1 MKTTPILSAVAA
13 ASLFAVAQQASAL
26 VLAPSGNYEGVF
38 FRNSEVLLNNDGSV
52 DPITGLPT
60 LTPGDQIWGVINL
73 NELTDAGADPS
84 GQTGPQI
91 WPLGG
96 AAAPPEVTGYFAIE
110 VAAALPPGTAAP
122 PNHPISAASGTIGTL
137 IFQATTD
144 PNGILAAGDVMN
156 IYEDGNIDYNDATQG
171 QALATATDGAL
182 LGSFMM
188 PNPFDPGADSYWYSL
203 SPLVLP
209 GSGDVGESF
218 AGLVEGSHP
227 FPFDLGLVNDPN
239 EDYSSNAGVAGG
251 VDVNF
256 WFNSE
261 FFVLPGGAAT
271 GFAIG
276 DDLSMHIG
284 SNDPGVFMPV
294 SVIPE
299 PSTIILLGMG
309 LVGMAAY
316 GRKRLA

>member
-13 ASLFAVAQQASAL
+13 ASLWAVAHQASAF

-38 FRNSEVLLNNDGSV
+38 FRNSEVWLDNDGDDTVSV
-52 DPITGLPT
+52 
-60 LTPGDQIWGVINL
+60 GDQFWGVMNL

-96 AAAPPEVTGYFAIE
+96 AAPPPEITGYFATE
-110 VAAALPPGTAAP
+110 VTAVYAPGSAAP
-122 PNHPISAASGTIGTL
+122 PNHPTSAGSATISTIIL
-137 IFQATTD
+137 SATTD

-156 IYEDGNIDYNDATQG
+156 VYEDGAINYNDANQG
-171 QALATATDGAL
+171 SARTTATDGAL
-182 LGSFMM
+182 LGSFAM
-188 PNPFDPGADSYWYSL
+188 PNPADPGADSYWYTL
-203 SPLVLP
+203 APNVPP
-209 GSGDVGESF
+209 GSGSVGESF
-218 AGLVEGSHP
+218 GGLLEGSDA
-227 FPFDLGLVNDPN
+227 FPWLFGPVNDPN
-239 EDYSSNAGVAGG
+239 EDYSSNAQLAGG
-251 VDVNF
+251 VSVDF

-261 FFVLPGGAAT
+261 LFVLAGGAAT

-276 DDLSMHIG
+276 DALSMHFG

-299 PSTIILLGMG
+299 PSTLILLGMG

-316 GRKRLA
+316 GRKRLS